1 MTAVTTV
8 PSATALVSGS
18 FTGTGQSSSSGFLG
32 RANVSLGG
40 TAPVGTVKL
49 ERSFDAGTTWL
60 DVSLDALGTP
70 ASYALSSTEV
80 SFFVEEIETAV
91 LWRFNCTAY
100 TSGTITY
107 RLSQ

>member
-1 MTAVTTV
+1 MATTV
-8 PSATALVSGS
+8 PTSTSLIAGS
-18 FTGTGQSSSSGFLG
+18 FTGTGQSSALAFLG
-32 RANVSLGG
+32 KANLSLGG

-49 ERSFDAGTTWL
+49 ERSFDAGTTYI

-70 ASYALSSTEV
+70 ASYALNSTEV
-80 SFFVEEIETAV
+80 SLIVEEFEQGV

>member
-1 MTAVTTV
+1 MTAATTI
-8 PSATALVSGS
+8 PTATTISSGS
-18 FTGTGQSSSSGFLG
+18 FTGTGQSTGIGFKG

-49 ERSFDAGTTWL
+49 ERSFDSGTTYF
-60 DVSLDALGTP
+60 DVSIDATGTV
-70 ASYALSSTEV
+70 ASYALNSTEV
-80 SFFVEEIETAV
+80 SFMVEEIETGV

-107 RLSQ
+107 RISQ

>member
-1 MTAVTTV
+1 MTAATTI
-8 PSATALVSGS
+8 PGSTTISSGS
-18 FTGTGQSSSSGFLG
+18 FTGTGQSTGIGLMG
-32 RANVSLGG
+32 RVNVSLGG

-49 ERSFDAGTTWL
+49 ERSFDSGTTYI

-70 ASYALSSTEV
+70 ASYALNSTEV
-80 SFFVEEIETAV
+80 SLIVEEIEQNV

-107 RLSQ
+107 RFSQ

>member
-1 MTAVTTV
+1 MATTLPGPTAVI
-8 PSATALVSGS
+8 SGS
-18 FTGTGQSSSSGFLG
+18 FTGTGQSSALGFLG

-60 DVSLDALGTP
+60 DVSLDALGTV
-70 ASYALSSTEV
+70 ASYALNSTEV
-80 SFFVEEIETAV
+80 SLFVEEIEQSV
-91 LWRFNCTAY
+91 QWRFNCTAY